1 MVGPPLLFCNVFML
15 FLTENLVVSLALIC
29 SFSRMRTHL
38 GLGDA
43 KPEDVPED
51 TVMAVAETLRTSSF
65 LKISEDGE
73 ILRLC
78 AVWFIRIMK
87 GYCVAFTKTCF
98 WVIYLFLSLHF
109 REAGW

>member
-1 MVGPPLLFCNVFML
+1 
-15 FLTENLVVSLALIC
+15 
-29 SFSRMRTHL
+29 MRTHL

-78 AVWFIRIMK
+78 DVC
-87 GYCVAFTKTCF
+87 Y
-98 WVIYLFLSLHF
+98 
-109 REAGW
+109 

>member
-1 MVGPPLLFCNVFML
+1 MHRGTRRVPNLPYGRATSVIFCNVFML
-15 FLTENLVVSLALIC
+15 FLTEYLVVSLALIC

-73 ILRLC
+73 I
-78 AVWFIRIMK
+78 
-87 GYCVAFTKTCF
+87 
-98 WVIYLFLSLHF
+98 
-109 REAGW
+109 

>member
-1 MVGPPLLFCNVFML
+1 
-15 FLTENLVVSLALIC
+15 
-29 SFSRMRTHL
+29 MRTHL

-73 ILRLC
+73 IWDY
-78 AVWFIRIMK
+78 VMFVIRIMK
-87 GYCVAFTKTCF
+87 GYYVAFTKKNL